1 MSVETEKG
9 PSKEASSSS
18 SMDNSSSS
26 TDDITQ
32 GGCVHRLAD
41 PHVNMSPASE
51 NLTNGTAEN
60 RTKGP
65 KISSS
70 DDELEP
76 VGSKNAKIPRVEVQ
90 DGDETIDSIP
100 SANESSDEM
109 VAWAKIVFPES
120 SKAQEDEKRQ
130 KTKRALI
137 NNFLRLKPS
146 QELINQNK
154 MICRSGVSQPILSNH
169 ASGAPNIENNLLRS
183 ISHPEGEKIRDTGNS
198 SEIIKESHEGV
209 NASHLRVRGGPDS
222 NYPQS
227 GPLIRRSRSIDS
239 HNIFKEY
246 IQARQRKLNAYT
258 NNKLIEQ
265 YKRNSFWD
273 RKLLS
278 YLSPRLNHPLS
289 RTTHSKP
296 ILAKDNA
303 KGKSFL
309 SCTIWIHLQVT
320 HASQPYISGVIID
333 TTFLLHIFGC
343 NHFNLF

>member
-9 PSKEASSSS
+9 PSKHASSSS
-18 SMDNSSSS
+18 SMDDSSLSP
-26 TDDITQ
+26 DDITK
-32 GGCVHRLAD
+32 GEYVHRLAD
-41 PHVNMSPASE
+41 KHVNLSPASK

-60 RTKGP
+60 KKICP
-65 KISSS
+65 KLASNG
-70 DDELEP
+70 DELEP
-76 VGSKNAKIPRVEVQ
+76 VGSKNAKIPRVEIP
-90 DGDETIDSIP
+90 DGEENIDSIP

-109 VAWAKIVFPES
+109 IAWAKIVFPES
-120 SKAQEDEKRQ
+120 SKVQEEEKRQ

-137 NNFLRLKPS
+137 NSFLRLKPS
-146 QELINQNK
+146 QELINQNE
-154 MICRSGVSQPILSNH
+154 MMRQNGGSHTIRSNN
-169 ASGAPNIENNLLRS
+169 ASGAQNIEPNILRS
-183 ISHPEGEKIRDTGNS
+183 ISHPEGQKIRDTANS
-198 SEIIKESHEGV
+198 SEITKEGHEGV
-209 NASHLRVRGGPDS
+209 HSSHLRVRSGPES
-222 NYPQS
+222 NYSQS
-227 GPLIRRSRSIDS
+227 GPLIRRSHSIDS

-258 NNKLIEQ
+258 NNKVVEQ

-320 HASQPYISGVIID
+320 HGIHYHLQAYIYNNID
-333 TTFLLHIFGC
+333 TKFSLHISWV
-343 NHFNLF
+343 

>member
-1 MSVETEKG
+1 M
-9 PSKEASSSS
+9 
-18 SMDNSSSS
+18 
-26 TDDITQ
+26 I
-32 GGCVHRLAD
+32 R
-41 PHVNMSPASE
+41 
-51 NLTNGTAEN
+51 
-60 RTKGP
+60 
-65 KISSS
+65 
-70 DDELEP
+70 
-76 VGSKNAKIPRVEVQ
+76 
-90 DGDETIDSIP
+90 
-100 SANESSDEM
+100 
-109 VAWAKIVFPES
+109 WAKIVFPES

-154 MICRSGVSQPILSNH
+154 ILCRNGVSQPNRSNH
-169 ASGAPNIENNLLRS
+169 ASAAPNIEHNLLRS
-183 ISHPEGEKIRDTGNS
+183 ISHPEGEKIKDTGKS
-198 SEIIKESHEGV
+198 SEIIKESNDRV
-209 NASHLRVRGGPDS
+209 NASHLRVRSGPES

>member
-1 MSVETEKG
+1 MSVETEKD
-9 PSKEASSSS
+9 PSKEALSSS
-18 SMDNSSSS
+18 SMDDSSFSPE
-26 TDDITQ
+26 DIAQ
-32 GGCVHRLAD
+32 GECVHLQAD
-41 PHVNMSPASE
+41 EHVNKSPASK
-51 NLTNGTAEN
+51 NLTNGTVEN
-60 RTKGP
+60 KTTCP
-65 KISSS
+65 KLASSG
-70 DDELEP
+70 DELEP
-76 VGSKNAKIPRVEVQ
+76 VWSKNAKIPRVEIQ
-90 DGDETIDSIP
+90 DGEETTDSIP
-100 SANESSDEM
+100 SVNESSDEM
-109 VAWAKIVFPES
+109 IAWAKIVFPES
-120 SKAQEDEKRQ
+120 SKAQEEEKRQ

-154 MICRSGVSQPILSNH
+154 MICRNGVSQPILSNN
-169 ASGAPNIENNLLRS
+169 ATGAPNTEHNLLRS
-183 ISHPEGEKIRDTGNS
+183 ISHPEGEKVRDTENS
-198 SEIIKESHEGV
+198 SEITKEGHEGV
-209 NASHLRVRGGPDS
+209 HASHLRVRGGPES
-222 NYPQS
+222 NYSQS

-320 HASQPYISGVIID
+320 HAS
-333 TTFLLHIFGC
+333 
-343 NHFNLF
+343 

>member
-1 MSVETEKG
+1 MSVETEKD
-9 PSKEASSSS
+9 PSKDVSSSP
-18 SMDNSSSS
+18 SMDDSSSYP
-26 TDDITQ
+26 DDITQ
-32 GGCVHRLAD
+32 AECVHRVPD
-41 PHVNMSPASE
+41 EHVNMSPASK
-51 NLTNGTAEN
+51 NLTNGTSEN
-60 RTKGP
+60 ETIRP
-65 KISSS
+65 KKESSE
-70 DDELEP
+70 DELEP
-76 VGSKNAKIPRVEVQ
+76 VWSKNAKIPRVEIQ
-90 DGDETIDSIP
+90 NGEETIDSIP
-100 SANESSDEM
+100 SANESSNEM
-109 VAWAKIVFPES
+109 IAWAKIVFPES

-154 MICRSGVSQPILSNH
+154 MMCRNGVSQPIRSNN
-169 ASGAPNIENNLLRS
+169 ANGAQNIEHNLLRS
-183 ISHPEGEKIRDTGNS
+183 VSHPEGEKIRDLENS
-198 SEIIKESHEGV
+198 SEITKEGQEGV
-209 NASHLRVRGGPDS
+209 HASHLRVRGGPES
-222 NYPQS
+222 NYSQS

-265 YKRNSFWD
+265 YKRSSFWD

-309 SCTIWIHLQVT
+309 SCTIWIHLQVS
-320 HASQPYISGVIID
+320 HASRQCFNWGGEFAYFVYNLRIFGVII
-333 TTFLLHIFGC
+333 
-343 NHFNLF
+343 